1 MHFDPIMLKL
11 VGSLLIVMSVVMVVR
26 ALHQPHVMGYLLAG
40 ILLGPH
46 VLALLSEQEMLARV
60 GDIGVVLLLF
70 FVGMETTPL
79 KLMKN
84 WRITFL
90 GTAVQ
95 IGGCIFLISL
105 VGWWLH
111 WPLSRVLL
119 IGFVI
124 SLSST
129 AVVLNYLRETHQLKA
144 KIGQDALGILLA
156 QDLALIPMLIV
167 IGVMSGEKLDTG
179 TLAVQSLGALLMLA
193 LLVWMT
199 LSKYVHIPLGKR
211 LRSDHELQVFFAF
224 ALCLGLALLTA
235 LFQLTSALGA
245 FVAGMLVGG
254 ARETNWVH
262 HRLEPFR
269 VVFVAVFFV
278 SIGTLVDV
286 RFVLD
291 NFGLVLALVI
301 AVFFGNT
308 VINATVL
315 RLLGDPWRYSIYA
328 GAHLAQIGEFSFVL
342 AAVGVKNDL
351 ISGYGYQ
358 FAVAVIA
365 LSLLL
370 SPAWISLIG
379 RIQRRVIVRETEQ
392 GSSSH

>member
-1 MHFDPIMLKL
+1 MQFDPIMLKL
-11 VGSLLIVMSVVMVVR
+11 VGSLLIVMTVVMAMR
-26 ALHQPHVMGYLLAG
+26 LLHQPHVVGYLIAG
-40 ILLGPH
+40 VLLGPH
-46 VLALLSEQEMLARV
+46 GLALLSEQETLTRV
-60 GDIGVVLLLF
+60 GDFGVVLLLF

-79 KLMKN
+79 KLLKN
-84 WRITFL
+84 WRITFF

-95 IGGCIFLISL
+95 IGGCIFLMGM

-111 WPLSRVLL
+111 WPLSRILL

-129 AVVLNYLRETHQLKA
+129 AVVLNYLKETHQLKA

-156 QDLALIPMLIV
+156 QDLALIPMLILV
-167 IGVMSGEKLDTG
+167 GVMSGDKINPQ
-179 TLAVQSLGALLMLA
+179 TLALQIIGAALTFA

-199 LSKYVHIPLGKR
+199 IGKHVHVPMGKK
-211 LRSDHELQVFFAF
+211 LRADHELQVFFAF
-224 ALCLGLALLTA
+224 GLCLGLALLTG
-235 LFQLTSALGA
+235 LFQLSSALGA
-245 FVAGMLVGG
+245 FVAGMLVGV

-269 VVFVAVFFV
+269 VVFVAIFFV
-278 SIGTLVDV
+278 SIGMLVDV

-291 NFGLVLALVI
+291 NMVLVSTMVL

-315 RLLGDPWRYSIYA
+315 RMLGDPWRYSIYA

-351 ISGYGYQ
+351 ISGYAYQ

-365 LSLLL
+365 LSLLF
-370 SPAWISLIG
+370 SPTWIGLVG
-379 RIQRRVIVRETEQ
+379 RIQRRVIVRNVEPES
-392 GSSSH
+392 GSH

>member
-11 VGSLLIVMSVVMVVR
+11 VGSLLIVMSVVMAMR
-26 ALHQPHVMGYLLAG
+26 MLHQPHVVGYLLAG
-40 ILLGPH
+40 ILLGPQG
-46 VLALLSEQEMLARV
+46 LAMLSEQESLNRL
-60 GDIGVVLLLF
+60 GDFGVVLLLF

-79 KLMKN
+79 KLLKN

-111 WPLSRVLL
+111 WPASRILL

-167 IGVMSGEKLDTG
+167 VGVMGGEKLDSG
-179 TLAVQSLGALLMLA
+179 KLALQLAGALLVLA
-193 LLVWMT
+193 LLAWMT
-199 LSKYVHIPLGKR
+199 LGKFVHIPLGKR
-211 LRSDHELQVFFAF
+211 LRGDHELQVFFAF
-224 ALCLGLALLTA
+224 SLCLGLALLTG

-245 FVAGMLVGG
+245 FVAGMLVGV

-286 RFVLD
+286 HFVLD
-291 NFGLVLALVI
+291 NLILVVTLVV

-351 ISGYGYQ
+351 ISGYAYQ

-370 SPAWISLIG
+370 SPAWIGLIG
-379 RIQRRVIVRETEQ
+379 RIQKRVIVREIENQ
-392 GSSSH
+392 SGPL